1 VSIELFRPSNATH
14 GEFFHEEFCYR
25 CAKFPRSSDAKNQ
38 CVIFLSAQAYSIDEP
53 EYPRQWRY
61 VDGAPTCTAF
71 KDREEFNRERREKRS
86 DIISTDR
93 LEAAG
98 QIRPGL
104 ITRI

>member
-1 VSIELFRPSNATH
+1 MSIELFRPSNATH
-14 GEFFHEEFCYR
+14 GEFFH
-25 CAKFPRSSDAKNQ
+25 
-38 CVIFLSAQAYSIDEP
+38 
-53 EYPRQWRY
+53 
-61 VDGAPTCTAF
+61 
-71 KDREEFNRERREKRS
+71 EEFNRERREKRS